1 MAVIKL
7 QCRENQ
13 NAGDSFC
20 PTGLLPPFSALA
32 PTALILSSTT
42 RKART
47 HSQVDVKQLHDFSAA
62 FVVPNSVLVVWLA
75 RAQGKK
81 KHVANEVKTIVN
93 VGFGDSLLI

>member
-81 KHVANEVKTIVN
+81 NMLQMRSKP
-93 VGFGDSLLI
+93 LLMWDLGILC